1 MVYVAGVDIGSAF
14 SKAVVV
20 GNEAVS
26 YHIIPSRGN
35 YKLAADKVMRQTLT
49 KTNLSFNNIAYV
61 VATGYGASNVPF
73 ANQIVTDISCQ
84 GKGISYLFPSVRT
97 VVDIGGQFSKVFKVD
112 ETGRATAFVFS
123 EKCAAG
129 SGRFLQ
135 VIARVLQID
144 LKDIGQLSVKA
155 KRRLDLTTG
164 CAVFAESE
172 ALSRIAEGA
181 SKEDILDGVH
191 RAMAAKILNLVERIG
206 IEPDCALIGG
216 GAKDIGLVITIK
228 ETLGLSLLVPEEPQ
242 IVSALGAGLIA
253 KEKLPNQSLKAAKR
267 L

>member
-14 SKAVVV
+14 SKAVVIR
-20 GNEAVS
+20 NEAVS

-35 YKLAADKVMRQTLT
+35 YKLAADEVMRETLT
-49 KTNLSFNNIAYV
+49 KANLSFSNIAYV

-84 GKGISYLFPSVRT
+84 AKGISYLFPSVRT
-97 VVDIGGQFSKVFKVD
+97 VVDIGGQFSKVFKLN
-112 ETGRATAFVFS
+112 ERGRATAFVFS

-144 LKDIGQLSVKA
+144 LKDIGQLSLKA

-216 GAKDIGLVITIK
+216 GAKDIGLVITINEK
-228 ETLGLSLLVPEEPQ
+228 LGVSLLVPEEPQ

-253 KEKLPNQSLKAAKR
+253 KEKAQGN
-267 L
+267 